1 MHRFWTATV
10 IMVLTS
16 FISNEILAM
25 PWWMPAVLCFVVAL
39 NFKLTSGKAFL
50 AGFVAVFL
58 LWLSVALF
66 KDYQNEHILSERM
79 ATLFKLNNRYLFLSV
94 AALLGGIVGGF
105 AALSAA
111 LLRKAFVRM
120 DA

>member
-66 KDYQNEHILSERM
+66 KDYQNEHILSDRM
-79 ATLFKLNNRYLFLSV
+79 AALFKLNNRYLFMLV
-94 AALLGGIVGGF
+94 AALLGGLVSGF

-111 LLRKAFVRM
+111 LMRKAFAKI
-120 DA
+120 DG